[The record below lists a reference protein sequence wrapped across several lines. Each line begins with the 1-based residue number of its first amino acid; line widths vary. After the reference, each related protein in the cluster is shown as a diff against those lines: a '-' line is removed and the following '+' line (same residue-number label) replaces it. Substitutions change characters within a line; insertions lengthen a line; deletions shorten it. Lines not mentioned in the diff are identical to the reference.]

1 MGKYKSNN
9 ARNKRPEIVSKVTGF
24 ESKEKIHISVSKTV
38 SLKPN

>member
-24 ESKEKIHISVSKTV
+24 ESKENTYIY
-38 SLKPN
+38 LKLCH